1 MLKRDLT
8 YVKCQMSN
16 AYVNFWG
23 LWGIHRWFFKKGE
36 CMCRFTSSLC
46 IMWEKHLTS
55 VLKTHQINGDNS
67 GVMTSVSWINYFNL
81 IFEMDLDSDLDLT
94 DLDLDSNVASDWILN
109 SKYIHCTNDLDLLL
123 QMDTNSN
130 PSWIV
135 FFYMDLD
142 LDLEYTFNGNGFGLR
157 FYILNGYGLGFYF
170 PWIWI
175 WTLI

>member
-1 MLKRDLT
+1 MLKWDLT

-16 AYVNFWG
+16 AYVHFWG

-55 VLKTHQINGDNS
+55 VLKTHQMNGDNS
-67 GVMTSVSWINYFNL
+67 GVMTSVSWINYLDL

-123 QMDTNSN
+123 QMDTNPN
-130 PSWIV
+130 PSWIN
-135 FFYMDLD
+135 FFTWSRSWTWNILSMEMDLD
-142 LDLEYTFNGNGFGLR
+142 LDSIF
-157 FYILNGYGLGFYF
+157 
-170 PWIWI
+170 
-175 WTLI
+175 